1 MHRNKLACEILR
13 MKMLFEEMICNI
25 DIIAFFT
32 LAIQINWIH
41 PKRADRW
48 MESKKLFNEWKCIMK
63 IYEKWGEQLSL
74 IEIFSFIFII
84 EMSREAQRERNISY
98 ASA

>member
-1 MHRNKLACEILR
+1 
-13 MKMLFEEMICNI
+13 
-25 DIIAFFT
+25 
-32 LAIQINWIH
+32 
-41 PKRADRW
+41 
-48 MESKKLFNEWKCIMK
+48 MK